1 MLLVRLEGP
10 LEEKYATEGAGVN
23 FSTVAVARI
32 VATGSLQH
40 EAKRF
45 HSLALYY

>member
-1 MLLVRLEGP
+1 MLLVILEGP

-23 FSTVAVARI
+23 FSTVVVGRI

-40 EAKRF
+40 KAKRF
-45 HSLALYY
+45 HLLAI

>member
-1 MLLVRLEGP
+1 MLLVILEGP

-23 FSTVAVARI
+23 FSTVLVGRI

-40 EAKRF
+40 KEKGF
-45 HSLALYY
+45 IH